1 MEMNYETLI
10 IIFVT
15 ALLILAVLC
24 IILMIFELVTGIAEK
39 ARLRKEKNP
48 SLKIKKDKEDSKA
61 LKE

>member
-39 ARLRKEKNP
+39 ARLRKEKNS